1 MEFTSDLDTE
11 FWWNE
16 SKSFLERAQER
27 IGREE
32 LEHRQFF
39 GEIMPYGKGGNL
51 EFWEKLRLSEVIAH
65 PPLFFFLFF

>member
-16 SKSFLERAQER
+16 SKSFLERVQER

-39 GEIMPYGKGGNL
+39 
-51 EFWEKLRLSEVIAH
+51 
-65 PPLFFFLFF
+65 